1 MENGVWGGQNSLAS
15 HGIAFTKPCFGIV
28 TWAITEDQLF
38 EIHHYI
44 YYGNVRCIN
53 LSLLYKK
60 MSNKFQTRN
69 SNVSISLV
77 IHRNSLY
84 EAIHPDHW
92 EDKRLIYWSILTIP
106 LKNLIMRPYPLHV
119 DYPYSYILFFKLY
132 CQFSLNV
139 PLIMY
144 NWLHYTYIC
153 NPNQTSF
160 WSDSES
166 K

>member
-77 IHRNSLY
+77 IHRNSFY

-92 EDKRLIYWSILTIP
+92 EDKRLIY
-106 LKNLIMRPYPLHV
+106 
-119 DYPYSYILFFKLY
+119 
-132 CQFSLNV
+132 
-139 PLIMY
+139 
-144 NWLHYTYIC
+144 
-153 NPNQTSF
+153 
-160 WSDSES
+160 
-166 K
+166 